1 MPRPVP
7 ECPPPGFDVSFG
19 FGFSFGFDVG
29 VSSSMR
35 ADGRTEY
42 GGRPYN
48 YDRYCNPYR
57 PASGYSGAS
66 FGWGTPFGDGYVSA
80 GSGYRGGYSG
90 GGVSW
95 GAGSDFGYGRGSAGW
110 NSYNPGYSGP
120 RSYVPARPRVVHR
133 GY

>member
-1 MPRPVP
+1 
-7 ECPPPGFDVSFG
+7 VSFG
-19 FGFSFGFDVG
+19 FGFSFGFEVG
-29 VSSSMR
+29 VSPYMR

-80 GSGYRGGYSG
+80 GSGYRGGYGG

-95 GAGSDFGYGRGSAGW
+95 GAGSEFGYGRGSVGW
-110 NSYNPGYSGP
+110 NSYNPGYSRAP
-120 RSYVPARPRVVHR
+120 RAYVPARPRVVHR